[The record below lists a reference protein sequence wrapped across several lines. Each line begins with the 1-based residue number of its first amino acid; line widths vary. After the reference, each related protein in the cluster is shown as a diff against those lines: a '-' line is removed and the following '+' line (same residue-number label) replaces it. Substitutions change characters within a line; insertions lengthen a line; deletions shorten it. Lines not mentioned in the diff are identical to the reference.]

1 MGRGRV
7 TTGKQSSLR
16 ERRRKQQVADTR
28 ARRLRWI
35 VIFGVAVLI
44 AVALIVRQGTD
55 QNGAPQAKDGLSPAN
70 TQGSPDAPVQI
81 VEFADFGCSSCRA
94 WHQSGVKEQLLAE
107 FGDQI
112 SFTFR
117 HLPVITLQ
125 SPKAAEA
132 VQCAADQDSFWPY
145 HDFLYEN
152 AGPGRLSVPEL
163 KQYAAALGLDAAA
176 FEECLDSGGYETYV
190 QRDLQTALDMGARGT
205 PSFYVNG
212 EPAFLFTYDAAAE
225 TVRQHLN

>member
-1 MGRGRV
+1 MTR
-7 TTGKQSSLR
+7 KQSSSQ
-16 ERRRKQQVADTR
+16 ERRRMQQAADRR
-28 ARRLRWI
+28 AGRLRW
-35 VIFGVAVLI
+35 VAIFGVALLI
-44 AVALIVRQGTD
+44 AVALIARQEAD
-55 QNGAPQAKDGLSPAN
+55 QNGAVEAQAGLAPAN

-81 VEFADFGCSSCRA
+81 VEFADFGCTSCRA

-107 FGDQI
+107 FGEQI

-132 VQCAADQDSFWPY
+132 AQCAADQDAFWQY

-163 KQYAAALGLDAAA
+163 KQYAATVGLDAAI
-176 FEECLDSGGYETYV
+176 FDDCLDGGRYETYV
-190 QRDLQTALDMGARGT
+190 QQDLQAAMDMGARGT

-212 EPAFLFTYDAAAE
+212 EPAFLFTYDSAAA
-225 TVRQHLN
+225 TIRRHLN